1 MAAKSFHFPTIGS
14 RAAGV
19 ATLLAIDDVSLPLRR
34 NLCLYITKPTVRA
47 EPVLSPSRDN
57 PAAPDYLET
66 FFYGT
71 VLHEDGR
78 FRMWYY
84 PTSVGANP
92 DWPAEIQAQH
102 APLGNDL
109 YCGPICYAESE
120 DGLNWV
126 KPPLR
131 QMRFKGSLEHN
142 GIWLPTLMTACATLL
157 RDDEDPDP
165 TRRYKLAYWY
175 QDSLNYPDIP
185 SFATAVSSDGLHW
198 TVLDPRPTDQFI
210 EHGSFY
216 KHAGL
221 YIVNGQSGG
230 GHVGSESSAESGR
243 QGIAL
248 VSPDFEHWVQEWAP
262 SFLLPEPPDRA
273 GRGLDRPYDQVHIG
287 TGARSYGNVAVGVY
301 CIWHNQPVFSEIS
314 GDFGLVVSNDGLA
327 FREPVKGHVFLAA
340 DDSPAPLWDGRKLN
354 TVLTQ
359 GNGILNVG
367 DTTYLYHG
375 RWRNAGDDNA
385 GRYAEIALA
394 TLPRDRWGALGVT
407 PGREEGAVWTA
418 PVLLPEGGCA
428 LNLNAD
434 GVAGMAVEVAD
445 DRFTPLPGFSGDALG
460 AAAGPDGLDCVV
472 RWPQTSLGAL
482 GGRTVRFRVHL
493 RDTETMQARL
503 YAIYL
508 RGCDP

>member
-1 MAAKSFHFPTIGS
+1 MATNTFHFPTTGA
-14 RAAGV
+14 RAEGT
-19 ATLLAIDDVSLPLRR
+19 ATLLAIDDASLTLRR
-34 NLCLYITKPTVRA
+34 SLCMNISKPVVRA
-47 EPVLSPSRDN
+47 EPVLTPSLDN
-57 PAAPDYLET
+57 PDAPDALET

-84 PTSVGANP
+84 PTSVGMSP
-92 DWPAEIQAQH
+92 DWPDEIQAQH
-102 APLGNDL
+102 AALGDDL
-109 YCGPICYAESE
+109 YCGPICYAESD
-120 DGLNWV
+120 DGVNWV
-126 KPPLR
+126 KPALR

-142 GIWLPTLMTACATLL
+142 GIWLPTLMTACATLI

-165 TRRYKLAYWY
+165 ARRYKLAYWY
-175 QDSLNYPDIP
+175 QDSLNYVDWP
-185 SFATAVSSDGLHW
+185 SFATAVSADGLRW
-198 TVLDPRPTDQFI
+198 QQLDARPTAQFI

-216 KHAGL
+216 KHGGL
-221 YIVNGQSGG
+221 YIVNGQSAGG
-230 GHVGSESSAESGR
+230 YVGSEGAGDAGR
-243 QGIAL
+243 QGIAM
-248 VSPDFEHWVQEWAP
+248 VSTDFDHWLQEWAP
-262 SFLLPEPPDRA
+262 SFLLPEPADREA
-273 GRGLDRPYDQVHIG
+273 RGLERPYDQVHLG

-340 DDSPAPLWDGRKLN
+340 DESPAPLWQGRKMN

-375 RWRNAGDDNA
+375 RWRNAGDSE

-407 PGREEGAVWTA
+407 PGHEEGTVWTA
-418 PVLLPEGGCA
+418 PVTLPEAGCRV
-428 LNLNAD
+428 LLNAG
-434 GVAGMAVEVAD
+434 GVGGMKVEVAE
-445 DRFTPLPGFSGDALG
+445 DRFAMIPGFSGEDAG
-460 AAAGPDGLDCVV
+460 TAGEADGLDCEV
-472 RWPQTSLGAL
+472 RWAKGDLATL

-493 RDTETMQARL
+493 RDTGAAPARL

-508 RGCDP
+508 QECRQ